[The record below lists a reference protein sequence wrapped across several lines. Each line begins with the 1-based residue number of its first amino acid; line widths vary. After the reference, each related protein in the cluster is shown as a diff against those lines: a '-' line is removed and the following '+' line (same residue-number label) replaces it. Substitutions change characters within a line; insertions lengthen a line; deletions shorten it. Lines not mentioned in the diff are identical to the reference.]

1 MSELYTI
8 SGLKNNDL
16 CHHGIKGQ
24 KWYLR
29 RYQNPDGS
37 LTPAGKKRY
46 AKDKARAENKELR
59 RNEKTLKKLERTE
72 SKLQKKELKAQIK
85 SELEEKALLDKKQKI
100 FNSGDSKKMYE
111 NRHLFTNEEINA
123 FNARKRAEES
133 IKPERKEKKT
143 GLEKAETLVNNLS
156 RATGT
161 AIKGFDT
168 YTKAAT
174 MINRIS
180 GKETLPTF
188 DIEARK
194 KKIKEQKEKKRRNE
208 LNNMSLNQFL
218 NNLSSM
224 TTEEIKDRRMREQ
237 QASLIRN
244 ALRDEEQRR
253 QELDDLLRRHRG
265 QNTRSVINPDDAT
278 TTRINSGQ
286 SEEFINNLINSG
298 SNLPNS
304 NSPSV
309 QNGRQYTDELIR
321 IMRDGPGSVIPRYD
335 PNTTYDFRPI
345 N

>member
-1 MSELYTI
+1 MQLYNSKGI
-8 SGLKNNDL
+8 RYQEDI
-16 CHHGIKGQ
+16 CHQGIKGQ

-29 RYQNPDGS
+29 RYQNADGT

-46 AKDKARAENKELR
+46 AKGKAREEKKELR
-59 RNEKTLKKLERTE
+59 RNEKTLKRLAREE
-72 SKLQKKELKAQIK
+72 SKLQKKELKDQK
-85 SELEEKALLDKKQKI
+85 EKKALIDKKQKI
-100 FNSGDSKKMYE
+100 FDSGDTKKMYE
-111 NRHLFTNEEINA
+111 NRHLFSNEEINA

-143 GLEKAETLVNNLS
+143 SLEKAETLVNNLS

-194 KKIKEQKEKKRRNE
+194 KKAKEQKEKKRRNE

-265 QNTRSVINPDDAT
+265 QNTRSTINPDDAT

-298 SNLPNS
+298 SNVPNS

-321 IMRDGPGSVIPRYD
+321 IMQNGPGSIIPRYD

-345 N
+345 NQ

>member
-1 MSELYTI
+1 MNLFSVTGI
-8 SGLKNNDL
+8 NNTDI
-16 CHHGIKGQ
+16 CHRGIKGQ
-24 KWYLR
+24 KWGLR
-29 RYQNPDGS
+29 RYQNLDGT

-46 AKDKARAENKELR
+46 AKGKAKEEKKELR
-59 RNEKTLKKLERTE
+59 RNEKTLKRLAREE
-72 SKLQKKELKAQIK
+72 SKLHKKELKDQKEKK
-85 SELEEKALLDKKQKI
+85 SLIDKKQKI
-100 FNSGDSKKMYE
+100 FDSGDTKKMYE
-111 NRHLFTNEEINA
+111 NRHLFSNEEINA

-180 GKETLPTF
+180 GKETLPIF

-194 KKIKEQKEKKRRNE
+194 KKNEGQKEKKRRNE

-265 QNTRSVINPDDAT
+265 QNTRSTISPDDAT
-278 TTRINSGQ
+278 TARINGGQ
-286 SEEFINNLINSG
+286 SEEFINNIINSG
-298 SNLPNS
+298 SNVPNS

-321 IMRDGPGSVIPRYD
+321 IMQNGPGSIIPRYD

-345 N
+345 NQ